1 VTGVVHGSIVVAGE
15 ALIDLVRAPD
25 GSLSSHPGG
34 GPYNVARTLG
44 RLERPVS
51 FLGGLST
58 DAFGVQ
64 LREQLQEDGVA
75 LDAAV
80 TTTAP
85 TTLALAQV
93 DAAGVASYRFYEAG
107 TSAPALT
114 LAATVLPERIE
125 AFYVGTLGLVFEP
138 MASTLETLVG
148 RLGDETLV
156 ALDPNCRPAT
166 IADPDAYRA
175 RLQRLLRRADVVKV
189 SEEDLDWLEPGA
201 DPATAARRLL
211 GAPEALALVTLGGD
225 GALVVT
231 PESELP
237 VRAPAIEV
245 VDTIGAGDAFMGAF
259 LASWS
264 EQGLG
269 RDDLTRLDAVERA
282 ARFGC
287 RVAAIACER
296 AGADPPRL
304 AELRAPLV

>member
-1 VTGVVHGSIVVAGE
+1 MDSPIVVAGE
-15 ALIDLVRAPD
+15 ALIDLIRAPD
-25 GSLSSHPGG
+25 GSLTSHPGG

-64 LREQLQEDGVA
+64 LREQLQADGVA
-75 LDAAV
+75 LETAV

-85 TTLALAQV
+85 TTLALAQL

-107 TSAPALT
+107 TSSPALT
-114 LAATVLPERIE
+114 LDAVALPERIGT
-125 AFYVGTLGLVFEP
+125 FYLGTLGLVFEP
-138 MASTLETLVG
+138 MASTLEALVG

-166 IADPDAYRA
+166 IADPHAYRA
-175 RLQRLLRRADVVKV
+175 RLGRLLGRADVVKV
-189 SEEDLDWLEPGA
+189 SEEDLDWLDPGA
-201 DPATAARRLL
+201 DPVVAARRLL
-211 GAPEALALVTLGGD
+211 RGPDALALVTLGGE

-231 PESELP
+231 AAAELA
-237 VRAPAIEV
+237 VRAPAV
-245 VDTIGAGDAFMGAF
+245 AVLDTIGAGDAFMGAF

-269 RDDLTRLDAVERA
+269 RADLAHLDAVEHA
-282 ARFGC
+282 ARFAC
-287 RVAAIACER
+287 RLAALACER
-296 AGADPPRL
+296 AGANPPRL
-304 AELRAPLV
+304 AELGVPLA

>member
-1 VTGVVHGSIVVAGE
+1 MDARIVVAGE

-64 LREQLQEDGVA
+64 LREQLQADGVA
-75 LDAAV
+75 LDTVV

-93 DAAGVASYRFYEAG
+93 DVAGVASYRFYDAG

-114 LAATVLPERIE
+114 LAAAVLPERIE
-125 AFYVGTLGLVFEP
+125 TFYIGTLGLVFEP

-148 RLGDETLV
+148 RLSDETLL

-166 IADPDAYRA
+166 IADADAYRA
-175 RLQRLLRRADVVKV
+175 RLRRLLGRADVVKV
-189 SEEDLDWLEPGA
+189 SEEDLGWLDPGA
-201 DPATAARRLL
+201 DPAAAARRLL
-211 GAPEALALVTLGGD
+211 VGPGALALVTLGGE

-231 PESELP
+231 PATELA

-245 VDTIGAGDAFMGAF
+245 LDTIGAGDAFMGAF

-269 RDDLTRLDAVERA
+269 RDDLSRLDAVERA
-282 ARFGC
+282 AHFAC

-296 AGADPPRL
+296 AGANPPRL
-304 AELRAPLV
+304 AELGAPLA

>member
-1 VTGVVHGSIVVAGE
+1 MDCPIVVAGE
-15 ALIDLVRAPD
+15 ALIDLIRAPD

-64 LREQLQEDGVA
+64 LREQLAADGVS
-75 LDAAV
+75 LDTAV
-80 TTTAP
+80 ATNAP

-93 DAAGVASYRFYEAG
+93 DAAGVASYRFYQAG

-114 LAATVLPERIE
+114 LAAAVIPGRIGM
-125 AFYVGTLGLVFEP
+125 FYLGTLGLVFEP

-148 RLGDETLV
+148 RLDDETLV

-175 RLQRLLRRADVVKV
+175 RLSRLLRRADVVKV
-189 SEEDLDWLEPGA
+189 SEEDLDWLDPGA
-201 DPATAARRLL
+201 EPVVAARRLL
-211 GAPEALALVTLGGD
+211 RGPDALALVTLGGE

-231 PESELP
+231 AAAELAVGAP
-237 VRAPAIEV
+237 VVAV
-245 VDTIGAGDAFMGAF
+245 LDTIGAGDAFMGAF

-269 RDDLTRLDAVERA
+269 RADLAHLDAVEQST
-282 ARFGC
+282 RFAC
-287 RVAAIACER
+287 RVAAIACQR
-296 AGADPPRL
+296 AGANPPRL
-304 AELRAPLV
+304 AELAALLN